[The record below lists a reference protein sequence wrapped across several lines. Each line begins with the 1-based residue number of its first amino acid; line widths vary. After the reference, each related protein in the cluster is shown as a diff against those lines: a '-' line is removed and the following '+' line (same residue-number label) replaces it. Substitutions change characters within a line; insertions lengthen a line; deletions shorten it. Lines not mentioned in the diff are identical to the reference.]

1 MAFSFEIKEVLGALS
16 KPSPQG
22 WTKELTL
29 VSWNNREPKFD
40 IRLWDE
46 EHENMKKGVTLTLE
60 EMYALKDLLNCLPL
74 ENYHVEEK
82 EPTIVHGERHYF

>member
-1 MAFSFEIKEVLGALS
+1 MAFSFEVKEVLGALS
-16 KPSPQG
+16 KTSPQG

-46 EHENMKKGVTLTLE
+46 EHENMKKG
-60 EMYALKDLLNCLPL
+60 
-74 ENYHVEEK
+74 
-82 EPTIVHGERHYF
+82 